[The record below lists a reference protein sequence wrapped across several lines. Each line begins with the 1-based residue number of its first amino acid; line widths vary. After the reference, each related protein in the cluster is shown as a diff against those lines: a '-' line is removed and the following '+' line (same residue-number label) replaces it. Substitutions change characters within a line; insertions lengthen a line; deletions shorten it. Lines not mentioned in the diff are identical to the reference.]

1 MTQMTFQPMSVRKE
15 LLNDA
20 LGIRRSLRQDRQE
33 AQSIHALQSHASFY
47 LIDAIRC
54 FLVGLFDDGRAL
66 ATKARDWL
74 ELAIEQG
81 EIPRHY
87 FHGGTES
94 RRHEELAQCNW
105 LLESRKDRHNVLEA
119 VRWRDVYLNERSDWD
134 DTEIQLTLPLYLE
147 AQAYER
153 VIEIFEQKAIK
164 PPKSLK
170 HIRGEGTMSYVLARA
185 RQTHDHS
192 APELQDALDRFLRR
206 QVRYWL
212 GYGHYT
218 NAARWMKIAFWQT
231 GTDAVST
238 LLRCYDYLPEFERPA
253 V

>member
-1 MTQMTFQPMSVRKE
+1 MTQMTFEPRRDREQ
-15 LLNDA
+15 LLNA
-20 LGIRRSLRQDRQE
+20 TFGIHNSLCEDFHE
-33 AQSIHALQSHASFY
+33 VQSRHALQGHASSY
-47 LIDAIRC
+47 LNDAIRC
-54 FLVGLFDDGRAL
+54 FLVGLFDEGRAL
-66 ATKARDWL
+66 AVKARDWL
-74 ELAIEQG
+74 QAAIEQG
-81 EIPRHY
+81 EIPNYY

-94 RRHEELAQCNW
+94 RRYDELAQCNW
-105 LLESRKDRHNVLEA
+105 LLRSQHDADNLA
-119 VRWRDVYLNERSDWD
+119 ASVRWRDVYLTEDDDWTN
-134 DTEIQLTLPLYLE
+134 TEIQLTLPLYLE

-153 VIEIFEQKAIK
+153 VNEIFGQSTIK

-170 HIRGEGTMSYVLARA
+170 HIRGEGTMSYVLACA